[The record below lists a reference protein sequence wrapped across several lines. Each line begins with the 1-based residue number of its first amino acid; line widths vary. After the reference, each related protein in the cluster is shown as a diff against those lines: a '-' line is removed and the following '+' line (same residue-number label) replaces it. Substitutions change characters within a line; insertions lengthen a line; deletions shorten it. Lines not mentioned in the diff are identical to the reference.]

1 MMKVKD
7 LVKILRDF
15 DDEANVS
22 VFCNGEL
29 YRASLDGTL
38 DMNDGEEPNEF
49 ALAAETT

>member
-1 MMKVKD
+1 MKVKD
-7 LVKILRDF
+7 LVEILKDF
-15 DDEANVS
+15 DEDADVA